1 MPIRRIK
8 PNDVHQKS
16 TSPHSG
22 DATAK
27 DIGSPTHDEP
37 AHSDAGEGS
46 PGDDVGYRKPPKSGQ
61 FKRGQSGNP
70 KGRPKRTKS
79 PKSLVLG
86 LLAERIP
93 VKTQNG
99 VRKMSKMEALLHKQ
113 MEKASRGDDKAFKIL
128 LNLYGEA
135 LADQMATSVA
145 QGTEENITA
154 SDRAVLNLFLQQ
166 NAAENSAGGQNA
178 DQ

>member
-8 PNDVHQKS
+8 PNDVPQKS
-16 TSPHSG
+16 ISERSGAEMTKPVHSP
-22 DATAK
+22 
-27 DIGSPTHDEP
+27 DE
-37 AHSDAGEGS
+37 HKSSLSTGGEVPEEDG
-46 PGDDVGYRKPPKSGQ
+46 VGFKRPPKSGQ

-70 KGRPKRTKS
+70 KGRPKGRKS
-79 PKSLVLG
+79 AKSLVLG
-86 LLAERIP
+86 LLSERIP

-128 LNLYGEA
+128 LILYGEA
-135 LADQMATSVA
+135 LADQLVA
-145 QGTEENITA
+145 AAAAGKEENITA

-166 NAAENSAGGQNA
+166 NTAEDSAGGRNA

>member
-8 PNDVHQKS
+8 PNDVSQQSVSARSSAETTKS
-16 TSPHSG
+16 AHLP
-22 DATAK
+22 
-27 DIGSPTHDEP
+27 DEHKF
-37 AHSDAGEGS
+37 ALSTAGEGAEEYK
-46 PGDDVGYRKPPKSGQ
+46 VGYRKPPKSGQ
-61 FKRGQSGNP
+61 FKTGQSGNP
-70 KGRPKRTKS
+70 KGRPKGTKS

-86 LLAERIP
+86 LLTERIP

-99 VRKMSKMEALLHKQ
+99 VLKMSKMEALLHKQ

-135 LADQMATSVA
+135 LADQLVATA
-145 QGTEENITA
+145 ALGKEENVTA

-166 NAAENSAGGQNA
+166 NTAGNSAGGRDA